1 MTLSARTPTGERKI
15 MFVQVISG
23 KINDEVAVAAL
34 MRHWVTNLAPGAP
47 GWLTSTSGATA
58 DGEYVVFACFESA
71 EAARRNS
78 DRPEQ
83 GDWWTE
89 VEKCFTESPT
99 FADYDD
105 ALTLRGGVTPTA
117 GFVQAM
123 LGSVFDAERERELTR
138 AFVSLDTQMRP
149 DLLGGIVGVR
159 DDGRFAQAMY
169 FSSEAEARA
178 GEQSEVPA
186 EMAAGFAEEQQLIT
200 EIRYLDLTTPM
211 IYTAH

>member
-1 MTLSARTPTGERKI
+1 MILSALTPTGGRKI

-34 MRHWVTNLAPGAP
+34 MRHWVTNLAPGAS
-47 GWLTSTSGATA
+47 GWLSSTSGATA
-58 DGEYVVFACFESA
+58 DGEYVVFACFQSA

-78 DRPEQ
+78 DRLEQ
-83 GDWWTE
+83 GEWWAE
-89 VEKCFTESPT
+89 VEKCFTEPPT

-105 ALTLRGGVTPTA
+105 VLTLRGGVSANA

-123 LGSVFDAERERELTR
+123 LGSVSDADRERELSR
-138 AFVSLDTQMRP
+138 AFASLDTDMRP

-159 DDGRFAQAMY
+159 DDGRFAHAMY
-169 FSSEAEARA
+169 FSSEADARA
-178 GEQSEVPA
+178 GEQSEVPE

-200 EIRYLDLTTPM
+200 EIRYLDLTRPM
-211 IYTAH
+211 ISIAG

>member
-1 MTLSARTPTGERKI
+1 

-34 MRHWVTNLAPGAP
+34 MRHWLTNLAPGAS
-47 GWLTSTSGATA
+47 GWLSSTSGATA
-58 DGEYVVFACFESA
+58 DGEYVLFACFESA
-71 EAARRNS
+71 AAARRNS

-83 GDWWTE
+83 GEWWTE
-89 VEKCFTESPT
+89 VEKCFTEPPT

-105 ALTLRGGVTPTA
+105 AMTFRGGVSTTA

-123 LGSVFDAERERELTR
+123 LGSVSDAERERELTR
-138 AFVSLDTQMRP
+138 AFVSRDTQMRS

-178 GEQSEVPA
+178 GEHSEVPE

-200 EIRYLDLTTPM
+200 EIRYLDLTTPR
-211 IYTAH
+211 IYSAE

>member
-1 MTLSARTPTGERKI
+1 

-23 KINDEVAVAAL
+23 TINDEVAVAAL
-34 MRHWVTNLAPGAP
+34 MRHWVTNLAPGAS
-47 GWLTSTSGATA
+47 GWLSSTSGATS

-78 DRPEQ
+78 DRLEQ
-83 GDWWTE
+83 GEWWAE
-89 VEKCFTESPT
+89 VEKCFTEPST
-99 FADYDD
+99 FADYAD
-105 ALTLRGGVTPTA
+105 ALTFRGGVSANA

-123 LGSVFDAERERELTR
+123 LGTVSDAERERELSR
-138 AFVSLDTQMRP
+138 AFVSLDTDMRP

-178 GEQSEVPA
+178 GEQSGVPE
-186 EMAAGFAEEQQLIT
+186 EMAASFAEEQQLIT
-200 EIRYLDLTTPM
+200 EIRYLDLTRPM
-211 IYTAH
+211 ISTAS